1 MPLMQENQCFPGA
14 QCSALGELLGACS
27 TQCFHILMLQM
38 KLHKIHVLYAI
49 LVPSQHCVL
58 SETQHLVLSNHQH

>member
-14 QCSALGELLGACS
+14 QCSALPFVCDMGELLGACS
-27 TQCFHILMLQM
+27 TQCFHIFMLQM
-38 KLHKIHVLYAI
+38 KLHKINVLYAI

-58 SETQHLVLSNHQH
+58 SKTNQH